1 MELDPHATDTFCMKA
16 LCLAARSGSRNRVD
30 ERFGVAVELVED
42 PLLKQNLDKFI
53 ADNIVLLLSYNKD

>member
-42 PLLKQNLDKFI
+42 PLLKRYLE
-53 ADNIVLLLSYNKD
+53 